1 VTRDRCANSG
11 QRAVAADDRA
21 IRFVSAFQRRE
32 RSLPDMLLRT
42 AAILIGISFFSG
54 QFHGLGDDA
63 FRADIVIYGGTSA
76 GVAAAVQ
83 VARMGKS
90 VIVIEPAD
98 HLGGLTTNGLGATD
112 SGRKETIGG
121 ISREFYRRI
130 QDHYRDPA
138 AWPLE
143 DPGKPGD
150 GDGKSL
156 FNANADSMWVFEPKV
171 AQSIMDAMAAE
182 SGARLFLTER
192 LDRAKAV
199 VMKGGRLTAITMES
213 GRRFEGAMFLDA
225 TYEGDLLAAA
235 GVSHH
240 VGREANS
247 VYGETLN
254 GVQKTRMKSHLFTKA
269 VDPYIV
275 PGDPASGLVARVSAD
290 PPGEDGAGDS
300 RVQAFNFRMCM
311 SKDARNRVP
320 FPKPESYDERQYE
333 LLFRNFEAGD
343 LRLPWSPEMMPNH
356 KTDTNNY
363 GAFSTD
369 NIGMNYTYAEASH
382 EERER
387 IVKEHRVYQ
396 QGLMWTLANHPRV
409 PEVIREAM
417 KPWGLAADEFV
428 GNGHWPRQIYVR
440 EARRMVSDYV
450 VTELDCRRVR
460 VAEDSVGLGSYNMD
474 SHNVQRYVTADGK
487 VENEGDVQVS
497 PGGPYVVPYRS
508 IVPKRG
514 EAENLLVP
522 VCVSSSHIAFGSI
535 RMEPVFMILGQ
546 SAATAAVIAMEQGI
560 AVQDLSYAALRKRLV
575 EDGQVLEL
583 PKDASPR
590 EPLRAASLPGIV
602 VDDNAARAGGEWVSS
617 TSAARFIETG
627 YRHDAHGASLVAEEK
642 WLVFPAVLP
651 EAGDYEV
658 RLAFP
663 AHPNRSSK
671 TRGFLPTT
679 EGKKTVILDQRKETG
694 GENGFVSLGVHAFAA
709 GTCDVFV
716 SNAGADGFVV
726 ADAVQFLF
734 QKP

>member
-1 VTRDRCANSG
+1 MAGRVGA
-11 QRAVAADDRA
+11 DRA
-21 IRFVSAFQRRE
+21 IRIFSAFPGGSRRIRPMRR
-32 RSLPDMLLRT
+32 RSIFALT
-42 AAILIGISFFSG
+42 FIFFVMG
-54 QFHGLGDDA
+54 QPRVLSDESN
-63 FRADIVIYGGTSA
+63 FRADVVIYGGTSA

-90 VIVIEPAD
+90 VVVIEPTD

-130 QDHYRDPA
+130 HEHYRDPA
-138 AWPLE
+138 AWPLQ
-143 DPGKPGD
+143 DPSEPEGKGGAPI
-150 GDGKSL
+150 
-156 FNANADSMWVFEPKV
+156 FNPKADAMWVFEPKV
-171 AQSIMDAMAAE
+171 AQSIMDGIAAE
-182 SGARLFLTER
+182 SGAKLFFNER
-192 LDRAKAV
+192 LDRANGVA
-199 VMKGGRLTAITMES
+199 MKDGRLTAITMES
-213 GRRFEGAMFLDA
+213 GKRFEGAMFVDA

-235 GVSHH
+235 GVSFH

-254 GVQKTRMKSHLFTKA
+254 GVQKTQMKGHLFTKP
-269 VDPYIV
+269 VDPYVV
-275 PGDPASGLVARVSAD
+275 PGDPSSGLVARVSAE

-300 RVQAFNFRMCM
+300 RIQAFNFRMCM
-311 SKDARNRVP
+311 SKDERNRVP
-320 FPKPESYDERQYE
+320 FPKPEGYDETQYE

-343 LRLPWSPEMMPNH
+343 LRLPWSPGMMPNH

-369 NIGMNYTYAEASH
+369 NIGMNYAYADASH
-382 EERER
+382 EERAR
-387 IVKEHRVYQ
+387 IVKEHVVYQ

-428 GNGHWPRQIYVR
+428 GNGNWPRQIYVR
-440 EARRMVSDYV
+440 EARRMISDYV
-450 VTELDCRRVR
+450 VTEQDCRRVR

-487 VENEGDVQVS
+487 VQNEGDVQVS
-497 PGGPYVVPYRS
+497 PGGPYVVSYRS
-508 IVPKRG
+508 IVPKKG
-514 EAENLLVP
+514 QAANLLVP

-546 SAATAAVIAMEQGI
+546 SAATAAVMAMEQGI
-560 AVQDLSYAALRKRLV
+560 SVQDLPYAALRERLLA
-575 EDGQVLEL
+575 DGQVLDL
-583 PKDASPR
+583 PEDAAPR
-590 EPLRAASLPGIV
+590 EHLTASSLPGIV
-602 VDDNAARAGGEWVSS
+602 VDDNAARAEGEWVSS

-627 YRHDAHGASLVAEEK
+627 YRHDAHGAGLVPEEK
-642 WLVFPAVLP
+642 WLVFPVELP

-671 TRGFLPTT
+671 TTIAMVT
-679 EGKKTVILDQRKETG
+679 AEGEKTVILDQRKKAG
-694 GENGFVSLGVHAFAA
+694 DENGFVSLGVHPFAA
-709 GTCDVFV
+709 GTCEVIV
-716 SNAGADGFVV
+716 NNAGADGFVV
-726 ADAVQFLF
+726 ADAVQFLL

>member
-1 VTRDRCANSG
+1 MAGRVGA
-11 QRAVAADDRA
+11 DRA
-21 IRFVSAFQRRE
+21 IRIFSAFPGGSRRIRPMRR
-32 RSLPDMLLRT
+32 RSIFALT
-42 AAILIGISFFSG
+42 FIFFVMG
-54 QFHGLGDDA
+54 QSRVLSDESN
-63 FRADIVIYGGTSA
+63 FRADVVIYGGTSA

-90 VIVIEPAD
+90 VVVIEPTD

-130 QDHYRDPA
+130 HEHYRDPA
-138 AWPLE
+138 AWPLQ
-143 DPGKPGD
+143 DPSEPEGKGGAPI
-150 GDGKSL
+150 
-156 FNANADSMWVFEPKV
+156 FNPKADAMWVFEPRV
-171 AQSIMDAMAAE
+171 AQSIMDGIAAE
-182 SGARLFLTER
+182 SGAKLFFNER
-192 LDRAKAV
+192 LDRAKRV
-199 VMKGGRLTAITMES
+199 EMKDGRLTAITMES

-235 GVSHH
+235 GVSYH

-254 GVQKTRMKSHLFTKA
+254 GVQKTQMKGHLFTKP
-269 VDPYIV
+269 VDPYVV
-275 PGDPASGLVARVSAD
+275 PGDPSSGLVARVSAE

-300 RVQAFNFRMCM
+300 RIQAFNFRMCM
-311 SKDARNRVP
+311 SKDERNRVP
-320 FPKPESYDERQYE
+320 FPKPEGYDETQYE

-343 LRLPWSPEMMPNH
+343 LRLPWSPGMMPNH

-369 NIGMNYTYAEASH
+369 NIGMNYDYADASH
-382 EERER
+382 EERAR
-387 IVKEHRVYQ
+387 IVKEHVVYQ

-428 GNGHWPRQIYVR
+428 GNGNWPRQIYVR

-450 VTELDCRRVR
+450 VTEQDCRRVR

-487 VENEGDVQVS
+487 VQNEGDVQVS
-497 PGGPYVVPYRS
+497 PGGPYVVSYRS
-508 IVPKRG
+508 IVPKKG
-514 EAENLLVP
+514 QAANLLVP

-546 SAATAAVIAMEQGI
+546 SAATAAVMAMEQGI
-560 AVQDLSYAALRKRLV
+560 AVQDLPYTALRERLLA
-575 EDGQVLEL
+575 DGQVLDL
-583 PKDASPR
+583 PKDAAPR
-590 EPLRAASLPGIV
+590 EHLTASSLPGIV
-602 VDDNAARAGGEWVSS
+602 VDDNAARAEGEWVSS

-627 YRHDAHGASLVAEEK
+627 YRHDAHGAGLVPEEK
-642 WLVFPAVLP
+642 WLVFPVELP

-671 TRGFLPTT
+671 TTIAMVT
-679 EGKKTVILDQRKETG
+679 AEGEKTVILDQRKKAG
-694 GENGFVSLGVHAFAA
+694 DENGFVSLGVHPFVA
-709 GTCDVFV
+709 GTCEVIV
-716 SNAGADGFVV
+716 NNAGADGFVV
-726 ADAVQFLF
+726 ADAVQFLLH
-734 QKP
+734 KP

>member
-1 VTRDRCANSG
+1 MA
-11 QRAVAADDRA
+11 
-21 IRFVSAFQRRE
+21 
-32 RSLPDMLLRT
+32 
-42 AAILIGISFFSG
+42 FFSG
-54 QFHGLGDDA
+54 QSDGLGGEA
-63 FRADIVIYGGTSA
+63 VFRADIVIYGGTSA

-90 VIVIEPAD
+90 VIVIESSD

-112 SGRKETIGG
+112 SGRKQAIGG

-138 AWPLE
+138 AWPLQ
-143 DPGKPGD
+143 DPGEPEGR
-150 GDGKSL
+150 GGGPL
-156 FNANADSMWVFEPKV
+156 FNAEADAMWVFEPKV
-171 AQSIMDAMAAE
+171 ARSIMDAMAGE
-182 SGARLFLTER
+182 SGARLFFNER
-192 LDRAKAV
+192 LDRS
-199 VMKGGRLTAITMES
+199 KGVSMQGEGLTAITMES
-213 GRRFEGAMFLDA
+213 GNRFEAAMFLDA
-225 TYEGDLLAAA
+225 TYEGDLLATA
-235 GVSHH
+235 GVSHQ
-240 VGREANS
+240 VGRESNS
-247 VYGETLN
+247 LYGETLN
-254 GVQKTRMKSHLFTKA
+254 GVQKTQMKSHLFTKA

-275 PGDPASGLVARVSAD
+275 PGDPATGLVARVSAD
-290 PPGEDGAGDS
+290 PPGGDGAGDL
-300 RVQAFNFRMCM
+300 RIQAFNFRMCL
-311 SKDARNRVP
+311 SNDARNRVP
-320 FPKPESYDERQYE
+320 FPKPEGYDETQYE

-369 NIGMNYTYAEASH
+369 NIGMNYAYAEASH
-382 EERER
+382 EERAR
-387 IVKEHRVYQ
+387 IVKEHVVYQ

-450 VTELDCRRVR
+450 MTELDCRRVR

-487 VENEGDVQVS
+487 VQNEGDVQVS
-497 PGGPYVVPYRS
+497 PGGPYVVSYRS
-508 IVPKRG
+508 IVPQRG

-546 SAATAAVIAMEQGI
+546 SAATAAVMAMEQGI
-560 AVQDLSYAALRKRLV
+560 AVQDLSYAALRERLV
-575 EDGQVLEL
+575 ADGQVLDL
-583 PKDASPR
+583 PNDAAPR
-590 EPLRAASLPGIV
+590 EHLTAASLSGIV

-617 TSAARFIETG
+617 TSADRFIETG
-627 YRHDAHGASLVAEEK
+627 YRHDAHGASLVPEEK

-658 RLAFP
+658 RFAFP

-671 TRGFLPTT
+671 TTIAIAT
-679 EGKKTVILDQRKETG
+679 AEGGKTVILDQRKKARD
-694 GENGFVSLGVHAFAA
+694 ENGFVSLGVHRFAA
-709 GTCDVFV
+709 GTCEVIV
-716 SNAGADGFVV
+716 SNGGADGFVV
-726 ADAVQFLF
+726 ADAVQFLL
-734 QKP
+734 QSP